1 MTNLNPKEQEII
13 DRMIKDRTFRIA
25 MAKKSHYWF
34 FHFYFGPKYCKY
46 PTAEFHREIFQIT
59 EDPDLQN
66 ILITAFRGSAK
77 STLITLSYVIW
88 SIVGVKQKKF
98 PIILG
103 RTQLSTQIHLN
114 AIKKEL
120 EENEVFRKDFGP
132 FKEAIDGGGMQSIL
146 LPHYNACISARST
159 GQDIRGIKH
168 FQHRPDVIVCDD
180 IEDSESV
187 KTQENRD
194 KLWDW
199 LTGDV
204 LPIGDRDTQ
213 LVFIG
218 TPLHNDSVLMRL
230 KDIFVKGTAKSI
242 FREYPIVDSDGIPRW
257 LGKFSTPELIEAEK
271 AKCFNELLWRREY
284 LLQIVESD
292 EQIIKREH
300 IKYYDDLPTEHYR
313 FSAVS
318 VDPARSLKS
327 SADYTAM
334 VAGKIYGSGKNKMLC
349 IMPNPVNARLSTD
362 ELITKAKSLALAMN
376 AQKSHSRVYVE
387 DVGFQGIITD
397 LLKAEGIP
405 ARSIPTRGVSKADRL
420 AAVSSLIQL
429 GRVRFARTGNEKLI
443 EQILGLGKEKHDDLV
458 DAFTMLIMQ
467 MFIDANKPQ
476 PGISFIRLDPPYR
489 NPGGWQDF
497 NPYRGLFN

>member
-1 MTNLNPKEQEII
+1 MTNLTPREEEII
-13 DRMIKDRTFRIA
+13 ERMIKDRTFRMA
-25 MAKKSHYWF
+25 MVRKSHFWF
-34 FHFYFGPKYCKY
+34 FHYYFGPKYCKY
-46 PTAEFHREIFQIT
+46 PTADFQREILQIT
-59 EDPDLQN
+59 EDPDLEN

-88 SIVGVKQKKF
+88 SIVGVKQKKH
-98 PIILG
+98 PVILG

-120 EENEVFRKDFGP
+120 EENELFRKDFGP
-132 FKEAIDGGGMQSIL
+132 IKEILDGGGMQSIIL
-146 LPHYNACISARST
+146 ENYDATISARST
-159 GQDIRGIKH
+159 GQDIRGIKNS
-168 FQHRPDVIVCDD
+168 QYRPDLIVCDD

-194 KLWDW
+194 KLYDW

-204 LPIGDRDTQ
+204 IPIGDIGTQ

-230 KDIFVKGTAKSI
+230 KEIFVKGTAKSL
-242 FREYPIVDSDGIPRW
+242 FREYPIVNSDGIPLWR
-257 LGKFSTPELIEAEK
+257 GKFSTPEILDGEK

-292 EQIIKREH
+292 EQIVKLEH
-300 IKYYDDLPTEHYR
+300 IKYYDELPTEYYR

-327 SADYTAM
+327 TADYTAM
-334 VAGKIYGSGKNKMLC
+334 VAGKLYGSGKSRILC
-349 IMPNPVNARLSTD
+349 IMPNPVNARLDTD
-362 ELITKAKSLALAMN
+362 QLIEKAKSLALAMN
-376 AQKSHSRVYVE
+376 DQKSYSRVYVE

-397 LLKAEGIP
+397 LLKGEGVL
-405 ARSIPTRGVSKADRL
+405 ARSIPIKGMNKADRL

-429 GRVRFARTGNEKLI
+429 GRIRFSRLGNEKLI

-458 DAFTMLIMQ
+458 DAFTMLVLQ
-467 MFIDANKPQ
+467 MFADSNKPR
-476 PGISFIRLDPPYR
+476 PGVSHITLDFRPRDPYYGA
-489 NPGGWQDF
+489 GGYTNTNF
-497 NPYRGLFN
+497 R